1 MKSVKEFRGKP
12 HALEAGD
19 SGKRVVKLAPI
30 KKSGKERHA
39 MYNDVEEDLDL
50 MEYQTKRESALDYYD
65 DEEEA

>member
-12 HALEAGD
+12 HAPETVD
-19 SGKRVVKLAPI
+19 SGKRVKLAPM

-50 MEYQTKRESALDYYD
+50 MEYQTRRESALDYYD